1 MNFTNVIQSKTFR
14 GIIYGVLAALVALI
28 VFQAGVFVGYRRA
41 TFSYRWGEN
50 YHRNFGGPRGGFM
63 MPLRGDDFTNPHGT
77 FGKIIKIDL
86 PTIAVQA
93 SDGTEKSIVIDDN
106 TTIRRFQETLT
117 SKDLKVDDPI
127 VVIGEPNDQGQIE
140 AKLIRLMPA
149 ASSMMAPQQK
159 QPR

>member
-1 MNFTNVIQSKTFR
+1 
-14 GIIYGVLAALVALI
+14 
-28 VFQAGVFVGYRRA
+28 
-41 TFSYRWGEN
+41 
-50 YHRNFGGPRGGFM
+50 M